1 MSKGDF
7 FEKVSSQVSN
17 YDIIDFSY
25 KASTSKLFEFP
36 GANVPSLSRQQRPK
50 LENRITT
57 GQSFKEPVYLFI
69 ELLAID

>member
-1 MSKGDF
+1 LIFHPKQALR
-7 FEKVSSQVSN
+7 KC
-17 YDIIDFSY
+17 
-25 KASTSKLFEFP
+25 FEFP
-36 GANVPSLSRQQRPK
+36 GANVPFLSRQQRPK